1 MLFNPF
7 KSVIGLDIGDETV
20 KAVRLDLHRLSFK
33 KIKTELVSYAEER
46 LPDGSMFEGEIVKP
60 EEVLHAVKK
69 VSARTACKH
78 KIPWVVC
85 ALPETKTFIKLLSIP
100 VKKEMLSLNTIYE
113 VAKKELPI
121 PFNESYLDWQLMPH
135 ISNQSETKIL
145 LGAVLKK
152 TADAYTYLLNIAGLT
167 PLALEVEAM
176 SITRTSLPPNSS
188 GTHLI
193 LDIGQTSTTFIMYSN
208 QTIQFTLSF
217 EFSGNLLT
225 ERIQRALSCT
235 EDEAE
240 RIKILC
246 GMDFENCICHKQ
258 GQTKVCNI
266 KEVMEKSMDELAS
279 YVQKGISFFSE
290 HFSEAAEVDS
300 IILSGGSGQMLF
312 FDKELSKRAG
322 KPVVRGNPL
331 ARIRTNTTLAKESS
345 RPYMRFNTAIGLGLR
360 GLHSPLGI

>member
-20 KAVRLDLHRLSFK
+20 KAVRLDMHRFSFK
-33 KIKTELVSYAEER
+33 KTKIELVSYAEEC
-46 LPDGSMFEGEIVKP
+46 LPNGAMEKGEIIKP
-60 EEVLHAVKK
+60 EEVLRAVKE
-69 VSARTACKH
+69 VTGRTAGKH

-100 VKKEMLSLNTIYE
+100 VKPEMLTLGAIHE
-113 VAKKELPI
+113 VAKKELPVV
-121 PFNESYLDWQLMPH
+121 FNESYIDWQFMPR

-145 LGAVLKK
+145 LGTVLKK

-176 SITRTSLPPNSS
+176 SIARTSLPLDTS

-217 EFSGNLLT
+217 DFSGNLLT
-225 ERIQRALSCT
+225 ERIQQALSCT
-235 EDEAE
+235 KDEAE
-240 RIKILC
+240 HVKIMC
-246 GMDFENCICHKQ
+246 GMDFENCMCHKQ
-258 GQTKVCNI
+258 GQTEVCNI
-266 KEVMEKSMDELAS
+266 KSVMEKSMDELAS
-279 YVQKGISFFSE
+279 HIQTGIAFFSE
-290 HFSEAAEVDS
+290 HFFEAPEIDS

-312 FDKELSKRAG
+312 FDKELAKRVN
-322 KPVVRGNPL
+322 KPVTRGNPL
-331 ARIRTNTTLAKESS
+331 AHIRTNTGLVKESS
-345 RPYMRFNTAIGLGLR
+345 RAYMRFNTAIGLGLR
-360 GLHSPLGI
+360 GLTIPLGL